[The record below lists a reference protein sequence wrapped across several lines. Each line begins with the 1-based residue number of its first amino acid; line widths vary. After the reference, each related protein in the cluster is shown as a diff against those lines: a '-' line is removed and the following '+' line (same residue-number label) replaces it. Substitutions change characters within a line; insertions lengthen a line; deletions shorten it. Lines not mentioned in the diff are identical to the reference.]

1 MIVNFFNR
9 TKPIN
14 LVFLS
19 ILLFIFYIIAI
30 ISSNG
35 DFSFSFFFN
44 KTINLFFILSS
55 LLALSFIISKN
66 SLTKESDLGIL
77 LYVLLFGAFGAIF
90 FADEFIISHFFLL
103 LSFRRIYSL
112 RTKLHPKKKLFDS
125 GFWMGIAVIFYPL
138 TVFFILLNIIAIFVY
153 NKIDWKHFLIPFL
166 GFFTPLFLV
175 YTYFFYYDNTS
186 SFLQLLDLSVAYS
199 LSYSSTKLIVPI
211 IFVSILG
218 VWSVFRVSAKYA
230 QESANFKSSWIIT
243 IFQLIIAVVIVLLSP
258 NKNGKEWVF
267 VFFPLSLI
275 LANNMQLIKRKW
287 LKEVIV
293 SLFIIVIVSVRFL

>member
-19 ILLFIFYIIAI
+19 VLLFLFYIIAI
-30 ISSNG
+30 VSSNNG
-35 DFSFSFFFN
+35 DFSFFLN
-44 KTINLFFILSS
+44 KTINLLFILGSF
-55 LLALSFIISKN
+55 LTLSFIISKN

-77 LYVLLFGAFGAIF
+77 LYVLLFGTFGTVF
-90 FADEFIISHFFLL
+90 FADKFIISHFFLL
-103 LSFRRIYSL
+103 LAFRRIYSL
-112 RTKLHPKKKLFDS
+112 RTKLHPKKKIFDS

-138 TVFFILLNIIAIFVY
+138 TIFFILLNIIAIFVY

-166 GFFTPLFLV
+166 GFSAPIFLL

-211 IFVSILG
+211 VFISTLG
-218 VWSVFRVSAKYA
+218 VWSVLRVSAKYA
-230 QESANFKSSWIIT
+230 QETTKFKSSWIIT

-258 NKNGKEWVF
+258 NKDGKAWIF
-267 VFFPLSLI
+267 LFFPLSLI

-287 LKEVIV
+287 LKEVII
-293 SLFIIVIVSVRFL
+293 SLFIIVIVSVHFL